1 LELNA
6 EPLRIVKVFVA
17 GEGGVGKT
25 TMIKRY
31 TTGTFI
37 ANTMLTVGVE
47 FHISKVPDARVTL
60 QIWDLGG
67 EDRFRFILPAYIRG
81 ASGGLLVFD
90 ITRFQTFK
98 NLSEWLDIIQK
109 NAPNTPLILV
119 GAKADLIEQAAVQD
133 DVIDDFIQK
142 YNFAAYYTA
151 SAKTGENVGEI
162 FEHLAKIIAER
173 LDQYL

>member
-1 LELNA
+1 MELNV

-37 ANTMLTVGVE
+37 PNTMLTVGVE
-47 FHISKVPDARVTL
+47 FHISKVPEHRVTL

-81 ASGGLLVFD
+81 ASGGVLVFD
-90 ITRFQTFK
+90 LTRFQTFK
-98 NLSEWLDIIQK
+98 NLSEWMEIIQK

-119 GAKADLIEQAAVQD
+119 GSKADLKDKIAVQE
-133 DVIDDFIQK
+133 DVIKEFCDKFHFIS
-142 YNFAAYYTA
+142 YYTA
-151 SAKTGENVGEI
+151 SAKTGQSVQDI
-162 FEHLAKIIAER
+162 FMNLAEVIAER
-173 LDQYL
+173 LDKIL